1 MKKVKIV
8 SSNDINLMWAFDEGF
23 ETQTKAWNDYLSSYY
38 CLSISPKMINFT
50 FSFVFALHLFC
61 HTKDIY
67 FIVCVCGRERD
78 RKGETEILKSISN
91 ISFSL
96 SPYHLGSSLSLSL
109 SLCDGHYMWQHFS
122 NVLLPLSLSKK
133 LTLTFAPLSDTWIEA
148 PPKRDDKM
156 KNNVFWKAALHF
168 YGAVT
173 WDLFG
178 EWHVPL
184 L

>member
-8 SSNDINLMWAFDEGF
+8 SSNDINLMWAFDDGF

-67 FIVCVCGRERD
+67 FIVCVCGRER
-78 RKGETEILKSISN
+78 ETEREKQKYLSLFPIFLSLCLPTISG
-91 ISFSL
+91 
-96 SPYHLGSSLSLSL
+96 PLSL